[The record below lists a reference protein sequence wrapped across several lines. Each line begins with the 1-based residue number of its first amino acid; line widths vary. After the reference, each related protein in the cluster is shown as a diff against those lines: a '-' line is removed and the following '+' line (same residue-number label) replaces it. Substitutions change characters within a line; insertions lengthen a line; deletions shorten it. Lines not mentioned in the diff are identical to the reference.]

1 MAEAQRRL
9 TTIVAADIAGF
20 SRLVGADEE
29 GTLAAQRRHRDEL
42 IQPLLDEYHGRIA
55 NTAGDSFLF
64 EFPSAVEA
72 VRCAL
77 AVQDGM
83 VARNNDVP
91 AESRIE
97 YRIGINVGDVLADGD
112 DLLGDGV
119 NVAARLETLA
129 DPGGIC
135 ISNSAY
141 EQVRD
146 RLDIAFED
154 MGEVEVKNIARAV
167 RVFRVLAEGETA
179 VAAAQVPDGTDW
191 RKWAGIAAVILVL
204 VACGGGLWWWQKPDF
219 AKADPAKMA
228 YALPDKPSIA
238 VLPFKYLGPDADE
251 HSYLAEG
258 LSANI
263 VTSLGHLSGLLVIDW
278 DSTRKLKERSPEVRA
293 VAERFGVQYVLS
305 GSVQTSGK
313 ELRVTAQLADATS
326 GRLIW
331 SKSFEGT
338 QKQIFEIQDNISK
351 DIIVAMAVKL
361 LVGEEASTDAA
372 TTKSLK
378 AWKLLVQAVEQR
390 RRYTK
395 EGLDNAMNLMKQAEA
410 VDPNFAAAMVS
421 RAGLHVIIARLSLAL
436 NLGVDPAASMAK
448 AMEIADAAVEKFP
461 NYVTAT
467 MVQGWLDLWRG
478 EHERAIDRLE
488 NVAKSHP
495 SNAYSHWFLATA
507 YTYSGRPEDALV
519 SLARAD
525 RIRAQFRS
533 STSHQQLIAMVD
545 AGQYAKALRHLDDTK
560 DKYRLTAIRHVYRAL
575 ALAGLG
581 RNAEAKKHVASA
593 KEKKPNWSSRTQFV
607 QFNHPYANDW
617 AFRTYAPIL
626 AKLGLPE
633 YPPATKPQKPAIAV
647 LPFAN
652 LSDDKAQEYFADG
665 ITDDLITD
673 LSKISGLIV
682 IARNSVFTYKGRA
695 VKVQEVAKDLDV
707 SHVLEGS
714 IRRAGDK
721 VRINAQLI
729 DAKTGAH
736 LWAETFDRAYGDI
749 FQLQDEIASKIVGAL
764 EITLTA
770 AEKIRLAG
778 KPTDNLE
785 AYEKYLQARKAHFR
799 FDDDGMM
806 RALRLYAE
814 AIELDPTFAAAYAG
828 DASLTDKLMRGGQK
842 RQFLGY
848 LAARERSER
857 SFKQALKLDPN
868 NNEAIA
874 VQANNYLIF
883 KTREEAIAVARK
895 AVLDNANDALSHRTL
910 AMALAADSRNAE
922 ARREIDTALRLDPKL
937 SATSAGATGWIYYA
951 IGDYEQA
958 VKYYKIMAERLPYL
972 ATGHSGLAMSYAQLG
987 RMAEA
992 KAAMDNRLKVSRRSN
1007 LRLVSIWGR
1016 HMKKEVLDHLL
1027 DGLRKAGMPEWAY
1040 GFRPEPGNRLSGAE
1054 IKATILGRRVKGR
1067 SGSGLAWEQTTSS
1080 SGDWVIKNP
1089 YFTINGH
1096 YRVVG
1101 DELCSRSDAWLFG
1114 RENCFPVYRNPTGS
1128 RAALNEYIF
1137 ASAISVMRFSIV
1149 E

>member
-695 VKVQEVAKDLDV
+695 VKVQEVAKDLNV
-707 SHVLEGS
+707 THVLEGS
-714 IRRAGDK
+714 VRRAGGQI
-721 VRINAQLI
+721 RINAQLI

-736 LWAETFDRAYGDI
+736 LWAEKYSRQLEDVFA
-749 FQLQDEIASKIVGAL
+749 LQDDVVHNIVGAL
-764 EITLTA
+764 KVKLDPAETTRVSRIPTA
-770 AEKIRLAG
+770 
-778 KPTDNLE
+778 NLE
-785 AYEKYLQARKAHFR
+785 AYDSFLK
-799 FDDDGMM
+799 
-806 RALRLYAE
+806 AE
-814 AIELDPTFAAAYAG
+814 AISNRMERKALGKALDLYKKAI
-828 DASLTDKLMRGGQK
+828 D
-842 RQFLGY
+842 
-848 LAARERSER
+848 
-857 SFKQALKLDPN
+857 LDPN
-868 NNEAIA
+868 FAEA
-874 VQANNYLIF
+874 
-883 KTREEAIAVARK
+883 
-895 AVLDNANDALSHRTL
+895 H
-910 AMALAADSRNAE
+910 AADAWLSLYVYRSSFWRIMGHME
-922 ARREIDTALRLDPKL
+922 ARRRYETSSRQALMLDPENETALRARAHMFALDGEHRPSAATARRIVELYPNSAHGYLTLAGALTNLAATDDALRTVVTALRLDPNL
-937 SATSAGATGWIYYA
+937 DASRLAIAAWVYFGA
-951 IGDYEQA
+951 GDYEKA
-958 VKYYKIMAERLPYL
+958 ADYYRQVVSL
-972 ATGHSGLAMSYAQLG
+972 APKSFSGHNGIIASQGQLG
-987 RMAEA
+987 NLQEA
-992 KAAMDNRLKVSRRSN
+992 RVSFQTVLGFWPAYNISFFAN
-1007 LRLVSIWGR
+1007 IWDYWNPDILGR
-1016 HMKKEVLDHLL
+1016 WI
-1027 DGLRKAGMPEWAY
+1027 DGLRKAGVPELPF
-1040 GFRPEPGNRLSGAE
+1040 GFKGDEASRLTGAE
-1054 IKATILGRRVKGR
+1054 IRVLLTGQKISGKARMLGSFEMVLSETGRRLTKFTTHEGTGDYFIDGDLFCQTSDKAMLGR
-1067 SGSGLAWEQTTSS
+1067 
-1080 SGDWVIKNP
+1080 P
-1089 YFTINGH
+1089 Y
-1096 YRVVG
+1096 
-1101 DELCSRSDAWLFG
+1101 CSAI
-1114 RENCFPVYRNPTGS
+1114 YRNPSGS
-1128 RAALNEYIF
+1128 RAEKNEYVY
-1137 ASAISVMRFSIV
+1137 ASVGDTWSFSVA